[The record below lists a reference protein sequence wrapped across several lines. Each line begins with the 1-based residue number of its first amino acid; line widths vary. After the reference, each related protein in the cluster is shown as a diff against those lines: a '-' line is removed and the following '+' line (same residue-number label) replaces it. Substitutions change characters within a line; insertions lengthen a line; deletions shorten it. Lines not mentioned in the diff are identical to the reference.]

1 MDGIVKTL
9 VSAIIPARNEEAS
22 IARAVQSVA
31 LALEVGEVIVVND
44 QSTDRTGDVLAELG
58 KQIPKLRVL
67 EADPLPAG
75 WVGKNHAASIGAAA
89 AYGDWLLF
97 TDADTYH
104 YPGAARRALADAVD
118 HDAVL
123 VSYSPEQEMQT
134 WWERAVVPFVY
145 CRLAGKFSF
154 ARINDPKQ
162 PDAAANGQ
170 FLLVLRDAYEA
181 VGGHR
186 AVAGEILE
194 DVALAK
200 RVKQKGYGMYFTAPI
215 GVVRTRMYP
224 SFAAMWQ
231 GWTKNL
237 YRLMGGKSKSL
248 FFELI
253 DVLPIAEVG
262 LLIVALLYFAGV
274 GTSLLAASACVL
286 LGVLLAR
293 HVAYAAALYQNLY
306 PTSYIQY
313 YVPGSA
319 LYSAALVVSWWKST
333 RGKVVWKGREYAA
346 KTS

>member
-1 MDGIVKTL
+1 
-9 VSAIIPARNEEAS
+9 
-22 IARAVQSVA
+22 
-31 LALEVGEVIVVND
+31 
-44 QSTDRTGDVLAELG
+44 
-58 KQIPKLRVL
+58 
-67 EADPLPAG
+67 
-75 WVGKNHAASIGAAA
+75 
-89 AYGDWLLF
+89 
-97 TDADTYH
+97 
-104 YPGAARRALADAVD
+104 
-118 HDAVL
+118 
-123 VSYSPEQEMQT
+123 
-134 WWERAVVPFVY
+134 
-145 CRLAGKFSF
+145 
-154 ARINDPKQ
+154 
-162 PDAAANGQ
+162 
-170 FLLVLRDAYEA
+170 
-181 VGGHR
+181 
-186 AVAGEILE
+186 
-194 DVALAK
+194 
-200 RVKQKGYGMYFTAPI
+200 MYFTAPI

-333 RGKVVWKGREYAA
+333 RGKGVWKGREYAA